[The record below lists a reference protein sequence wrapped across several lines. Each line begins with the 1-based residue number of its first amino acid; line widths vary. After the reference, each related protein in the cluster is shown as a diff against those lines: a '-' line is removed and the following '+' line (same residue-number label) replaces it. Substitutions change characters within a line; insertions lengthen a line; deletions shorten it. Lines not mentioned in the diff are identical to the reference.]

1 MSVLIDVK
9 YGGYYMLLV
18 TDKAAFVDFD
28 QVGHKTAFESLETS
42 KNLQIL
48 VYFSRQRTIKVLV
61 ILH

>member
-9 YGGYYMLLV
+9 YGGYYMMLV

-28 QVGHKTAFESLETS
+28 QVGHKTAYESSETS

-48 VYFSRQRTIKVLV
+48 DVETRFTVLGSEQ
-61 ILH
+61 